1 VESVVFTGGAISSV
15 TTIGTSG
22 DADILGNI
30 ELGNAADTTL
40 SRAAAGVL
48 AVEGNTVVEV
58 NHATGGI
65 IFTGPTQMRSI
76 AIPDANSTV
85 LTTNAAV
92 TVAQGGTGRATG
104 TTAYALVATGTT
116 ATGAQQTLAQGAAGE
131 MLVGA
136 GAALPTWVASTA
148 MTIDWVTTG
157 YVEGGSR
164 TVETTTDV
172 DVTVTGSA
180 AFFIN
185 NHASTINYTLPADP
199 ETAGGDSKVFCFRNR
214 QAQVITV
221 TPAAGDVIE
230 LEGTDAAASEAIV
243 SAGAVGEFI
252 CLQGF
257 DDAGTDRWVS
267 WGQNSLASWAEAT
280 P

>member
-1 VESVVFTGGAISSV
+1 L
-15 TTIGTSG
+15 TTPALGTPS
-22 DADILGNI
+22 AL
-30 ELGNAADTTL
+30 
-40 SRAAAGVL
+40 VL
-48 AVEGNTVVEV
+48 TN
-58 NHATGGI
+58 ATGL
-65 IFTGPTQMRSI
+65 P
-76 AIPDANSTV
+76 
-85 LTTNAAV
+85 LTTGV
-92 TVAQGGTGRATG
+92 TGILPVANGGTGVSDP
-104 TTAYALVATGTT
+104 TTLTT
-116 ATGAQQTLAQGAAGE
+116 
-131 MLVGA
+131 
-136 GAALPTWVASTA
+136 
-148 MTIDWVTTG
+148 DWVTTG

-185 NHASTINYTLPADP
+185 NHASAINYTLPADP

-214 QAQVITV
+214 QAQVITI
-221 TPAAGDVIE
+221 TPTAGDVIE

-243 SAGAVGEFI
+243 SVGAVGEFI

-267 WGQNSLASWAEAT
+267 WGQNAAAAWAEAT